1 MAEGRYGAVDR
12 RYGAAEGREDAV
24 EGRDGA
30 MEGRDGA
37 VMVGSDVAEGRDGA
51 VEGRDGA
58 ETFSPGSKTAWDTV
72 TDGFSFGFFSC
83 FEFCFNEDG
92 LTVTSFPHPF
102 PPLLFR

>member
-24 EGRDGA
+24 
-30 MEGRDGA
+30 
-37 VMVGSDVAEGRDGA
+37 EGRDGA